1 MDKNSGVISG
11 TPTKAGDYVI
21 TVRYYI
27 DGWVAA
33 QAAYELTVV
42 SAAETDPGTGEVDL
56 SGIQAAIDSL
66 EDKVAALEDGA
77 DVSDIEAAITQIK
90 ADIEAL
96 KGEGSDVDLS
106 GIEAAIDALEG
117 RVDALE
123 NAEPAEEGGCGSV
136 INGVV
141 ALAVAVPAIAC
152 AAYVLRRRNAD
163 K

>member
-1 MDKNSGVISG
+1 M
-11 TPTKAGDYVI
+11 
-21 TVRYYI
+21 RYYI
-27 DGWVAA
+27 DGWVATE
-33 QAAYELTVV
+33 AAYELTVV

-66 EDKVAALEDGA
+66 EDKVASLEEGA
-77 DVSDIEAAITQIK
+77 DLSDIEAAITQIK

-117 RVDALE
+117 RVETLE
-123 NAEPAEEGGCGSV
+123 KAEPAEGCGSV
-136 INGVV
+136 VNGIV